1 MKHTF
6 PKKEHLYG
14 TTSTQALYQKGKAFL
29 CYPVRVVYR
38 KVEKEEVPIRLLVH
52 APKKRFKRA
61 VHRNRYKRL
70 LRECYRLNN
79 EALKVTMQ
87 DKEYSLHLSITAVSN
102 HIPTYADLEPKVIAA
117 LDELIQRL
125 NS

>member
-1 MKHTF
+1 
-6 PKKEHLYG
+6 
-14 TTSTQALYQKGKAFL
+14 
-29 CYPVRVVYR
+29 R

-79 EALKVTMQ
+79 EAFKTTMQ
-87 DKEYSLHLSITAVSN
+87 DKDYTLHLSITAVSN
-102 HIPTYADLEPKVIAA
+102 HIPTYAELEPKVIAA
-117 LDELIQRL
+117 LNELIQRL